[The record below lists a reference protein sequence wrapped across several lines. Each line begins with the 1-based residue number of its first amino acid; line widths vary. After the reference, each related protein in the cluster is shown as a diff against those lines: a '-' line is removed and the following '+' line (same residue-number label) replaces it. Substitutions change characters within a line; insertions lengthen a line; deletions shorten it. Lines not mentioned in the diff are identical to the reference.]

1 MSHGKEL
8 FLDHAAT
15 TPVHPDVVGLMLPY
29 FGNHFGITTSLSEL
43 GRTSR
48 RAVEE
53 ARCRAAALIDAAP
66 EEIIFSSGATESNN
80 LAIIGAASSLSGR
93 GKHIITSTG
102 EHPSVINA
110 CRHLERRG
118 FEISYVSPDAQ
129 GKIDPA
135 LIADALRNDTILISI
150 MHASHETGVVQPV
163 EEIGALARERGVLF
177 HCNAAQSAGKIPVNT
192 HTLPADLLSFS
203 SHKLYGPKGV
213 GALFVR
219 KGTVIDPVLFGSG
232 QEQGLRPGTVNVP
245 CVAGF
250 GLACVIALRDIE
262 NNGIL
267 ITSLRES
274 LEQQVISR
282 IDGARIHGSGTVR
295 LPHISSISFRGV
307 RGDDL
312 AAYLDAVN
320 IVVSPGSA
328 QSRAWHGQARRSAE
342 VLPEK
347 EGEEGTIRLS
357 IGWEN
362 KEKDIRRTVDR
373 LEEAVRRI
381 REFAAASPD
390 GDVTVFTFPDKSN
403 AAAALKALKDEDMVF
418 SPVLKPDELMQ
429 ALCSNISLACLSR
442 DQARIGSLLGAHG
455 IEIAGMHTAHPM
467 ERPMKKKERDFW
479 EKVEQIKKRNA

>member
-1 MSHGKEL
+1 
-8 FLDHAAT
+8 
-15 TPVHPDVVGLMLPY
+15 
-29 FGNHFGITTSLSEL
+29 
-43 GRTSR
+43 
-48 RAVEE
+48 
-53 ARCRAAALIDAAP
+53 
-66 EEIIFSSGATESNN
+66 
-80 LAIIGAASSLSGR
+80 
-93 GKHIITSTG
+93 
-102 EHPSVINA
+102 
-110 CRHLERRG
+110 
-118 FEISYVSPDAQ
+118 
-129 GKIDPA
+129 
-135 LIADALRNDTILISI
+135 
-150 MHASHETGVVQPV
+150 
-163 EEIGALARERGVLF
+163 
-177 HCNAAQSAGKIPVNT
+177 
-192 HTLPADLLSFS
+192 
-203 SHKLYGPKGV
+203 
-213 GALFVR
+213 
-219 KGTVIDPVLFGSG
+219 
-232 QEQGLRPGTVNVP
+232 
-245 CVAGF
+245 
-250 GLACVIALRDIE
+250 
-262 NNGIL
+262 
-267 ITSLRES
+267 
-274 LEQQVISR
+274 
-282 IDGARIHGSGTVR
+282 
-295 LPHISSISFRGV
+295 
-307 RGDDL
+307 
-312 AAYLDAVN
+312 VN

-390 GDVTVFTFPDKSN
+390 GDVTVFTFPDKGN